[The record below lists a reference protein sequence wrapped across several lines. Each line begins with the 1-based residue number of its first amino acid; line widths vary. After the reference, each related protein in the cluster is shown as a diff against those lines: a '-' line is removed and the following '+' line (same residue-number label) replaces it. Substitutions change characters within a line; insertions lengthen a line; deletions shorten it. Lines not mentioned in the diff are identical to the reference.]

1 MRDLLAAVVA
11 VVLVVAALS
20 LATSLTYTRLRRRRS
35 ADSERARG
43 RTIIAELPI
52 GEDLTLVSEDA
63 THFHYG
69 DQAIA
74 KDSILAARVL
84 VNGSPIAAA
93 VSTRVGAVIPQP
105 TSFEDHP
112 EGIARDR
119 WDVAVETEH
128 GTVLMECGAIRERVS
143 QEMARKIF
151 DRVKASLD

>member
-69 DQAIA
+69 EQAIA

-93 VSTRVGAVIPQP
+93 VSKRVGVVIPQP
-105 TSFEDHP
+105 TSFEDRP

-119 WDVAVETEH
+119 WDVAVETEN

-143 QEMARKIF
+143 QELARKIF

>member
-74 KDSILAARVL
+74 KDSILAARVANRRCRL
-84 VNGSPIAAA
+84 ETSGRRDPAAH
-93 VSTRVGAVIPQP
+93 VV
-105 TSFEDHP
+105 
-112 EGIARDR
+112 
-119 WDVAVETEH
+119 
-128 GTVLMECGAIRERVS
+128 
-143 QEMARKIF
+143 
-151 DRVKASLD
+151 